1 MNNLTDRRTF
11 LSQTTSENEFEETTH
26 IMDRSSFTHPDN
38 RKMRD
43 DFLERH
49 SKIEDVNKSTFGVRL
64 LDDDERVRYF
74 DLT

>member
-11 LSQTTSENEFEETTH
+11 LSQTTSENEFEGTTN

-43 DFLERH
+43 DFFERH
-49 SKIEDVNKSTFGVRL
+49 SKIEDTNKSTFGVRL

>member
-1 MNNLTDRRTF
+1 MNNLTDRRSF
-11 LSQTTSENEFEETTH
+11 INQPKNDYEFERTTN
-26 IMDRSSFTHPDN
+26 IMDRSAFTHPDN

-49 SKIEDVNKSTFGVRL
+49 SKIENKHKSPFGVCF

-74 DLT
+74 DR

>member
-49 SKIEDVNKSTFGVRL
+49 SKIEDVNKSTFGVCL